1 MYSVTVHL
9 LIYLERL
16 IYMNQ
21 NLTINSFKKTKTEF
35 TQNRNQASDGLEKF
49 DISPLYLMTNEVRAQ
64 SNCS

>member
-16 IYMNQ
+16 IFMNQ

-49 DISPLYLMTNEVRAQ
+49 DISPLYLMTNEVRA
-64 SNCS
+64 